1 MNTNE
6 ISQAKLSWNEQD
18 IPISEHFGDVY
29 YSNQNGLEESR
40 YVFLAGNQLPNRFFS
55 HSAKQ
60 YVIAETGFGTGLN
73 FMAVCQLFIQFR
85 QQAPNNQLQLL
96 HYISFEKYPLSI
108 TDLLRVHQCW
118 PELATF
124 SKQICRQW
132 PQSLP
137 GCHRIVMENGAII
150 LDLWFGD
157 INIQLPQLKSNFFNK
172 IDSWF
177 LDGFAPAKN
186 PQMWSEQLFTTMA
199 NWGRDGCTFATFTS
213 AGIVRRGLEKAGFQV
228 KKIKGF
234 GRKREMLT
242 GQLLANQ
249 QSDPQPWF
257 ARQAASTTEDIA
269 IIGGG
274 IASMMTALALL
285 RRGSQVTLYCQD
297 PSVAQ
302 NASGNRQGALYPL
315 LTGHHDG
322 LERFFITAFTF
333 AKRYYIQLQ
342 QLGITFAHDWNGLVQ
357 LAYDVKSRQKIDQ
370 ILTKNWPAD
379 FAHHETR
386 QTLQTI
392 CGVDVNHDGIYY
404 PAAGW
409 LCPAELTSNSWQYG
423 QQQGLISHFNH
434 RLIQLENSAAG
445 WKLLFKQG
453 DMQRQITHKTVIIAN
468 GHQLPLFS
476 QTEKLPVSA
485 VRGQVSHIPTTPIL
499 NQLQTTL
506 CYAGYITPT
515 HHQYHCLGASY
526 KRHQLTLKYSKLEQ
540 QENYA
545 RLLTCLPDVEWTK
558 EIDISQNAS
567 RQSIRCVTRDHLPMV
582 GNVPDVNQLILQ
594 YAQLDKQ
601 LSEQQHI
608 LQAPIHDNLFVIG
621 ALGARGLCSAPIC
634 AELLCSQIFAEPL
647 PFDDDILA
655 NLNPNRFW
663 IRKLLQGRAVKLDN

>member
-6 ISQAKLSWNEQD
+6 ISQAKLSWNEQA
-18 IPISEHFGDVY
+18 IPISEQFDDVY
-29 YSNQNGLEESR
+29 FCNQNGLEESR

-85 QQAPNNQLQLL
+85 QQAPKNQLQLL

-108 TDLLRVHQCW
+108 TDLISVHQFW

-124 SKQICRQW
+124 SKQICQQW

-137 GCHRIVMENGAII
+137 GCHRIVIENGAII

-157 INIQLPQLKSNFFNK
+157 INIQLPQLKTNFFNK

-186 PQMWSEQLFTTMA
+186 PEMWSEQLFTTMA
-199 NWGRDGCTFATFTS
+199 NWGRNGCTFATFTS
-213 AGIVRRGLEKAGFQV
+213 AGIVRRGLEKAGFEV

-234 GRKREMLT
+234 GRKREMLV
-242 GQLLANQ
+242 GQLPANQ
-249 QSDPQPWF
+249 QFAPQPWF

-274 IASMMTALALL
+274 IASMMIALALL
-285 RRGSQVTLYCQD
+285 RRGSQITLYCQD
-297 PSVAQ
+297 PCVAQ

-315 LTGHHDG
+315 LTGRHDS
-322 LERFFITAFTF
+322 LERFFITAFTY
-333 AKRYYIQLQ
+333 AKRYYSQLE
-342 QLGITFAHDWNGLVQ
+342 QLGIAFEHDWSGLVQ
-357 LAYDVKSRQKIDQ
+357 LGYDVKSQQKIEQ
-370 ILTKNWPAD
+370 ILTKNWPSD
-379 FAHHETR
+379 FARYEAR

-392 CGVDVNHDGIYY
+392 CGIDVNHDGIYY
-404 PAAGW
+404 PTAGW
-409 LCPAELTSNSWQYG
+409 LCPAELTCNSWQYA
-423 QQQGLISHFNH
+423 QQQGLISYFNH
-434 RLIQLENSAAG
+434 RLMQLENTPAG
-445 WKLLFKQG
+445 WKLIFNQG
-453 DMQRQITHKTVIIAN
+453 QALRKITHKTVIIAN

-485 VRGQVSHIPTTPIL
+485 VRGQVSHIPTTSTL

-506 CYAGYITPT
+506 CYAGYLTPAN
-515 HHQYHCLGASY
+515 HQYHCLGASY
-526 KRHQLTLKYSKLEQ
+526 KRHQLTLEYSKLEQ
-540 QENYA
+540 QENHS
-545 RLLTCLPDVEWTK
+545 RLLNCLPDVGWTK

-582 GNVPDVNQLILQ
+582 GNVPNVNQLILQ
-594 YAQLDKQ
+594 YAQLEQQ
-601 LSEQQHI
+601 LNEQQHI
-608 LQAPIHDNLFVIG
+608 LQAPVHANLFVIG

-647 PFDDDILA
+647 PFADDILA
-655 NLNPNRFW
+655 NLHPNRFW
-663 IRKLLQGRAVKLDN
+663 IRKLLQGRAVKLDK